1 MYIRLLGILRR
12 PFTEERW
19 FYSTLIH
26 LSSQVDPQVSVS
38 KGRVS
43 LKVVGV
49 LSLIK
54 NIGMTDSWEVHLSE
68 RVYVYLFLV
77 FEKGWEDD
85 VSETSSVTTV

>member
-1 MYIRLLGILRR
+1 M
-12 PFTEERW
+12 
-19 FYSTLIH
+19 
-26 LSSQVDPQVSVS
+26 SVS

-77 FEKGWEDD
+77 FEKG
-85 VSETSSVTTV
+85 